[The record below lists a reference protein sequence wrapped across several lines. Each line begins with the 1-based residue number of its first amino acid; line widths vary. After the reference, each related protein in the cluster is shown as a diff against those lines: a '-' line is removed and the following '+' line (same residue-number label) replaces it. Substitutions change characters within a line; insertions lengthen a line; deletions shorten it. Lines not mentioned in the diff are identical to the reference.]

1 MIQNDLSN
9 FFQDAFS
16 DKRINIRA
24 TLFLTSLIK
33 NGSAVINK
41 CFNMHSDKI
50 SSYRLLNNKKC
61 DIENISKALYKSCV
75 SNMNGEHFLCLQ
87 DTTELNYSTH
97 SSRINN
103 DDLDIGPCSK
113 NKIGGYFCHP
123 MLVVDANKNM
133 PIGFSSIKLWNR
145 SWDKQSKK
153 DRKYNALP
161 IKEKESNRWISSVV
175 KTREIIPTD
184 SRITI
189 VGDRESDIYE
199 ALCSIPDINTHLL
212 IRSSSNR
219 ILCDENTCLL
229 DKMRSCEIKHTYEI
243 QIKGNKSRKSR
254 VACIDLRFTTVDIKR
269 PKSTTGDYQASV
281 HMQCIYVVEQAHT
294 VPKGE
299 EPIEW
304 RLLTSHEVDSI
315 EQAMQ
320 CVQWYR
326 SRWYI
331 EELFRLL
338 KTQGL
343 DIEASQLEQGK
354 SLKKL
359 MLFSLQ
365 AALQLMIIKISY
377 DNKDEKSKAK
387 IIFSDEQIKF
397 MKIIQP
403 TLEGKTEKQK
413 NPFISESLI
422 WAAWIIA
429 KLGKWSG
436 YSTQSPP
443 GYITMKNGMDIFHLK
458 YDTFLITCQAMR
470 DVYKE

>member
-1 MIQNDLSN
+1 MIQNDLSD

-16 DKRINIRA
+16 DKRINKRSA
-24 TLFLTSLIK
+24 LFLSSLIK
-33 NGSAVINK
+33 NGSAVVNK
-41 CFNMHSDKI
+41 CFDMHSDKI
-50 SSYRLLNNKKC
+50 SSYRLLNNKRC

-75 SNMNGEHFLCLQ
+75 SNINGEHFLCLQ
-87 DTTELNYSTH
+87 DTTELNYSAH
-97 SSRINN
+97 LSRIGNT
-103 DDLDIGPCSK
+103 DLNIGPCS
-113 NKIGGYFCHP
+113 NEKIGGYFCHP

-145 SWDKQSKK
+145 TWDKKSKK
-153 DRKYNALP
+153 ERKYNTLP

-184 SRITI
+184 SCITI
-189 VGDRESDIYE
+189 IGDRESDIYE
-199 ALCSIPDINTHLL
+199 ALCSIPSVNTHLL

-219 ILCDENTCLL
+219 FLSDGRTRLL
-229 DKMRSCEIKHTYEI
+229 DKMHSCEIQHSYEI
-243 QIKGNKSRKSR
+243 EIKGNKSRKSR
-254 VACIDLRFTTVDIKR
+254 VACIDLRFTTVEIKR
-269 PKSTTGDYQASV
+269 PGSTIGDYQASV
-281 HMQCIYVVEQAHT
+281 QMQCIYVVEQAHT

-304 RLLTSHEVDSI
+304 RLLTSHQVDSI

-343 DIEASQLEQGK
+343 NIEASQLEQGQ

-365 AALQLMIIKISY
+365 AALQLMIIKIAY
-377 DNKDEKSKAK
+377 DNKDEKSQAE
-387 IIFSDEQIKF
+387 ILFSNEQMKF
-397 MKIIQP
+397 LKIIQP

-413 NPFISESLI
+413 NPFICGSLV

-429 KLGKWSG
+429 KLGKWNG
-436 YSTQSPP
+436 YTTQSPP
-443 GYITMKNGMDIFHLK
+443 GYITMKNGMDIFYLK
-458 YDTFLITCQAMR
+458 YDTFLLTCQAMR